1 MNSSPVLIGGLSDIA
16 ENYDALICDV
26 WGVLHDGV
34 QAFPSAVEALTKFRR
49 TRGKVVLL
57 TNAPRPPADI
67 QISLRGFGVPDEAYD
82 AIVSSGGAA
91 RAELIRKAH
100 GAPLKMMHIG
110 PERDTPVF
118 NDLDIDLVGASE
130 AEIVLC
136 TGLFDDDIETPDD
149 YAGYLAE
156 MKAHN
161 LVMICANPDLYAPR
175 AGVLVHCAGGIAKA
189 YEKIGG
195 EVIYYGKPKPAIYHE
210 TIAAAG
216 GADKH
221 ILVIG
226 DAMETDMA
234 GANAMG
240 LDALFIAH
248 GLHKDEL
255 GDLTNANLA
264 SLFAHHD
271 LKARAAVDLL
281 KW

>member
-34 QAFPSAVEALTKFRR
+34 QAFPGAVEALTKFRQ

-57 TNAPRPPADI
+57 TNAPRPPAEI

-91 RAELIRKAH
+91 REELIRKAH
-100 GAPLKMMHIG
+100 GAPLKMMHLG

-118 NDLDIDLVGASE
+118 NDLDIELTGASE

-136 TGLFDDDIETPDD
+136 TGLFDDDTETPDD

-161 LVMICANPDLYAPR
+161 LVMICANPDLFAPR

-216 GADKH
+216 GADKR

-240 LDALFIAH
+240 LDALFIAY

-255 GDLTNANLA
+255 GDLTNANLK

-271 LKARAAVDLL
+271 LTARAAIDLL